1 MILPADATVPVDEW
15 TQKTWPENACM
26 AVMTSGTSG
35 KNKLLFRTFGSWY
48 DYFPV
53 QNEIFHINSESR
65 LFMQGSLAFT
75 GNLNLYMGQLAAGAT
90 ILAQERFDPRLWIRN
105 IKQWQANGIYLI
117 PAKLR
122 ALYQALCHEKQAP
135 LPEIRTILS
144 GSQSLGKE
152 EVAQLKQFFTEA
164 EITLYYGDSELS

>member
-1 MILPADATVPVDEW
+1 
-15 TQKTWPENACM
+15 
-26 AVMTSGTSG
+26 
-35 KNKLLFRTFGSWY
+35 
-48 DYFPV
+48 
-53 QNEIFHINSESR
+53 
-65 LFMQGSLAFT
+65 MQGSLAFT

-144 GSQSLGKE
+144 G
-152 EVAQLKQFFTEA
+152 F
-164 EITLYYGDSELS
+164 SEPWKRRGSTVKTVFYRGRDHALLWCQ